1 MAESQDD
8 VVVASR
14 ALAAENAA
22 ATITTDDGSFRLYL
36 AEDKRNLDC
45 RFYSARYPE
54 IESLVMVNVRT
65 IADMGAYVSLLE
77 YNNIEGLILLS
88 ELSRRRIRSINKLIR
103 VGRNEVAMV
112 LRVDKDKGYIDLSKR
127 RVSPEDVAAC
137 EDRFNKAKA
146 VHGVLRHLAERR
158 KLYLEEL
165 YERIAWPLYKKYG
178 HAYDAF
184 KLALAEEASSAGSS
198 GGVTVTTTAAEED
211 PFASLDVPDDVITE
225 LKLYIR
231 RRLAPQPIKIR
242 ADVEVSCFTYE
253 GIDAIRD
260 ALFAGI
266 AIGGEPSSIK
276 IRLIAPP
283 IYVLSTMTLE
293 KDAGIAL
300 LQRAIDVIQTKIGE
314 KGGKMDVKMAPKAV
328 SLKEE
333 TELQAMME
341 RLELENQEVAGDEP
355 EVS

>member
-1 MAESQDD
+1 MSEGKVVTGAEP
-8 VVVASR
+8 
-14 ALAAENAA
+14 
-22 ATITTDDGSFRLYL
+22 TTFDEPEEGAFRLYL
-36 AEDKRNLDC
+36 AEDKKNLDC
-45 RFYSARYPE
+45 RFYEAKYPE

-137 EDRFNKAKA
+137 EDKFNKAKA

-158 KLYLEEL
+158 KFHLTEL
-165 YERIAWPLYKKYG
+165 YERIAWPLYRKYG

-184 KLALAEEASSAGSS
+184 KIALAEETGGAGDA
-198 GGVTVTTTAAEED
+198 TED
-211 PFASLDVPDDVITE
+211 PFTSLEVPSDVIDE

-242 ADVEVSCFTYE
+242 ADVEVSCFTYD
-253 GIDAIRD
+253 GIDAIRE

-266 AIGGEPSSIK
+266 AVGTDNSPIK

-293 KDAGIAL
+293 KESGIAL
-300 LQRAIDVIQTKIGE
+300 LQKAIDVILEKISA

-341 RLELENQEVAGDEP
+341 RLELENREVEGDEP
-355 EVS
+355 DED